1 MSKDINIDV
10 RGIAEAVADSFFGG
24 DKQINVN
31 GPKINVSS
39 PVDVKP
45 NGEIDFTPVYD
56 DINKESKDIKKK
68 VEIPVEVELTAQQQ
82 QIKDQIISLLNRVA
96 SRQDYK
102 KEG

>member
-1 MSKDINIDV
+1 MSKDINIDLGFV
-10 RGIAEAVADSFFGG
+10 ESLANDVFGG
-24 DKQINVN
+24 NKQVDIN

-45 NGEIDFTPVYD
+45 NGEIDFTHVYD
-56 DINKESKDIKKK
+56 DIDKGSKDIKKK
-68 VEIPVEVELTAQQQ
+68 VEIPVEVELTAQQK
-82 QIKDQIISLLNRVA
+82 QIKDQIIGFLNRVA